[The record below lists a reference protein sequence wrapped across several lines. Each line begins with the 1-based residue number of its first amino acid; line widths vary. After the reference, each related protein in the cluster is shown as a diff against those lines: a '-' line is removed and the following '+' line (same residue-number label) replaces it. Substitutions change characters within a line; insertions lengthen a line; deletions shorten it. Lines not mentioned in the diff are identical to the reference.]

1 VNLKSSIT
9 SFLVFTLIIGFPVK
23 IHAQNAFPRIEPEQK
38 ALDYYRLGAQS
49 GYSWTE
55 LAEISLWASGDANLS
70 AMNKLKVIVLNL
82 NSAVKPEFSE
92 KEKAEF
98 ILNYMH
104 KNILKTYYIFQTKL
118 DTLISN
124 GRYNCVSSA
133 VFYIILCKSAGLNAS
148 GVMTKDHAFAMVHI
162 NGQNFDVETT
172 NPYGFDPG
180 NRKEF
185 HDSSGKTTG
194 FAYVPPQNYRDR
206 QTISQIELVSLILN
220 NRVGDFERANN
231 FSSCVPLAVDR
242 AALLLGNTYS
252 KTAEVSASDFLFS
265 DPRKDL
271 MDRLLNYGASL
282 LRSGK
287 EEEGIN
293 WAVYASSVYRDNN
306 RWQEFLLAAVNNRI
320 SRYVKDKRIQ
330 DARNFLESQKSFI
343 PEADYSQFDTLII
356 DAEILNKANNF
367 KTPDDGNGVVAA
379 IDQARTSGRL
389 PEKRASELLTYT
401 IQKIA
406 ASLCAAPG
414 KDWRAA
420 IRYLEN
426 ALYKYGPNRE
436 LEQALRTYKANLIA
450 DYHNRFAAEWNKK
463 NYAEAER
470 ILNEGLAEFPGD
482 KQLLSDKQTIAKQK
496 R

>member
-1 VNLKSSIT
+1 ML
-9 SFLVFTLIIGFPVK
+9 FLIFALIIGFPVE
-23 IHAQNAFPRIEPEQK
+23 IHAQNAFPRIEPEAK
-38 ALDYYRLGAQS
+38 ALDYYRLGLQS
-49 GYSWTE
+49 GYSWTD
-55 LAEISLWASGDANLS
+55 LAEISLWASGDTNFS
-70 AMNKLKVIVLNL
+70 AMSKLKAIVLKL
-82 NSAVKPEFSE
+82 NAAINSDFSE

-104 KNILKTYYIFQTKL
+104 KDILKTYYLYQTRL
-118 DTLISN
+118 DTLLSN

-133 VFYIILCKSAGLNAS
+133 VFYIILCKAAGLNAS
-148 GVMTKDHAFAMVHI
+148 GVMTKDHAFAMVYI

-206 QTISQIELVSLILN
+206 QTISQIELISLILN
-220 NRVGDFERANN
+220 NRIGDLERANN
-231 FSSCVPLAVDR
+231 FSASVPLAVDR
-242 AALLLGNTYS
+242 AALLLGNSYS
-252 KTAEVSASDFLFS
+252 KTAEVSTSDFLFA

-282 LRSGK
+282 LQNGK
-287 EEEGIN
+287 EEEGLR
-293 WAVYASSVYRDNN
+293 WAVFASSVYPDSN
-306 RWQEFLLAAVNNRI
+306 RWQEFLLAAVNNKI
-320 SRYVKDKRIQ
+320 SRYIREKKIQ
-330 DARNFLESQKSFI
+330 DARTFLENQKSFI
-343 PEADYSQFDTLII
+343 PEADYIQFDMLIV
-356 DAEILNKANNF
+356 DAELFNRVNNF
-367 KTPDDGNGVVAA
+367 KTPDEGKDVVSA
-379 IDQARTSGRL
+379 IEQARTSGRL
-389 PEKRASELLTYT
+389 AEKRASELFTYT

-426 ALYKYGPNRE
+426 AISKYGPNRE
-436 LEQALRTYKANLIA
+436 LEQSLRTYKANLIA

-463 NYAEAER
+463 NYTEAEK
-470 ILNEGLAEFPGD
+470 ILNEGLTEFPGD
-482 KQLLSDKQTIAKQK
+482 KQLLSDKQIIAKQG